1 MDTKSP
7 KMRSA
12 ILAIF
17 QSVAKEQQKQ
27 LGPLSD
33 DLPLLETGL
42 DSLCMAI
49 IVARLEDLVGF
60 DPFDTEVENEFPVTV
75 GDFVKFYEDAAAI
88 SSR

>member
-1 MDTKSP
+1 
-7 KMRSA
+7 MRSA